1 MAPPKSSAV
10 DDWLTALHNRHV
22 APLRPQEFTR
32 ALRALSA
39 RYVER
44 RNVLVD
50 RSPLDSAGKRAA
62 FAAFYAP
69 LHFFTVGEV
78 AGALHA
84 DTLPIDRLVDLGC
97 GTGVAS
103 AAWALSL
110 RQPARILG
118 SDTSG
123 WALDEARW
131 NWRQLSV
138 RGRGERR
145 DFVSEASALAERAAT
160 EIRATGIVAGWSANE
175 LPGDARDRLL
185 RALLAVANRGAAV
198 LVIEPL
204 ARSATPWWDGWAQA
218 FIGAGGR
225 ADEWKFDVALP
236 PALAKLDESA
246 GFNREGLGA
255 RSLWLSNHSGSN
267 YANRKLLPE

>member
-1 MAPPKSSAV
+1 MLPPDPEPAPV
-10 DDWLTALHNRHV
+10 GTWLEALHARHV
-22 APLRPQEFTR
+22 APYRPQEFTR

-44 RNVLVD
+44 RSELAD
-50 RSPLDSAGKRAA
+50 RSPLDSAGKRSA

-69 LHFFTVGEV
+69 LHFLTIREIVI
-78 AGALHA
+78 ALQA
-84 DTLPIDRLVDLGC
+84 DGLSIDRLIDLGC

-118 SDTSG
+118 SDTSA

-131 NWRQLSV
+131 NWRQLGV

-145 DFVSEASALAERAAT
+145 DCVNEATALAGRPAA
-160 EIRATGIVAGWSANE
+160 EMRATAIVAGWSVNE
-175 LPGDARDRLL
+175 LPADGRARLL
-185 RALLAVANRGAAV
+185 RALLAAHAAGASV
-198 LVIEPL
+198 LIVEPL
-204 ARSATPWWDGWAQA
+204 ARGVTPWWPEWTNGFLA
-218 FIGAGGR
+218 AGGR

-236 PALAKLDESA
+236 NSLARLDASA
-246 GFNREGLGA
+246 GFQREGLGA
-255 RSLWLSNHSGSN
+255 RSLWL
-267 YANRKLLPE
+267 PPPV